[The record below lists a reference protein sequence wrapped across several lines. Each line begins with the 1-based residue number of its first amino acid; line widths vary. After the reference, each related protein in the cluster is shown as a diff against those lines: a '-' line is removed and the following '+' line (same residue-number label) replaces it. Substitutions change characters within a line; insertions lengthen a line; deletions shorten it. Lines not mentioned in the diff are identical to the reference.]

1 MQMHALGA
9 SPADIQAA
17 VKTKYA
23 SQSAYATPTPQAP
36 QAN

>member
-9 SPADIQAA
+9 SVPDIQTA

-23 SQSAYATPTPQAP
+23 ASADYATPTPQAP
-36 QAN
+36 R

>member
-9 SPADIQAA
+9 TPADIQTA

-23 SQSAYATPTPQAP
+23 EQAAYATPTPTAP
-36 QAN
+36 SN